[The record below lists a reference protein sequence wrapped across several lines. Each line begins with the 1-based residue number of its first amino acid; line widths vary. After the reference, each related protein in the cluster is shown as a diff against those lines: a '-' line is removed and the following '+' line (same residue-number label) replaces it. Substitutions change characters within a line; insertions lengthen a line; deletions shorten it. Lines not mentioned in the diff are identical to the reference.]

1 MQNVVLPFPSSSP
14 SFFRWLRWL
23 RPGQRLSGQ
32 RGEFKEAPAS
42 RCLHPAAAGGPG
54 PCVWTSFLPWCLPHF
69 RTHQTWT
76 GWPYRFLSTHWH
88 LQPCTDLLVSFFSFS
103 CSKIIYIDFVL
114 HFRENKLVHILTQ
127 VTKSSKQLL
136 AQSNLQAFSLLQQ
149 ITFIYIH

>member
-32 RGEFKEAPAS
+32 CGEFKEAPAS
-42 RCLHPAAAGGPG
+42 RRLHPAAAGGPG

-76 GWPYRFLSTHWH
+76 GWPHRFLSTHWNV
-88 LQPCTDLLVSFFSFS
+88 QPCTDILVSFFSFS
-103 CSKIIYIDFVL
+103 CSKIIYIDFFL
-114 HFRENKLVHILTQ
+114 ERINWYMYWHKWQKALNNFLLKEAYKP
-127 VTKSSKQLL
+127 SAYYSK
-136 AQSNLQAFSLLQQ
+136 
-149 ITFIYIH
+149 